1 MFPLVSVTWYLSCS
15 QQLHHI
21 RTQCSHPHWTPS
33 CQSSVVWLLKC
44 SVIFGCVYSAVLRLD
59 NFSYAKHGIQYCS
72 QEDGVVII
80 APYLLGGG
88 KLRPREAKECAPRDA
103 ENVWESSFEPDLSDS
118 RDIIFPLFF
127 PCYPFKKMSPFK
139 FFSSWFAFGNK
150 NANF

>member
-1 MFPLVSVTWYLSCS
+1 MPSMEFSIALRRMGLLSS
-15 QQLHHI
+15 PPI
-21 RTQCSHPHWTPS
+21 YW
-33 CQSSVVWLLKC
+33 
-44 SVIFGCVYSAVLRLD
+44 
-59 NFSYAKHGIQYCS
+59 
-72 QEDGVVII
+72 
-80 APYLLGGG
+80 GG

-118 RDIIFPLFF
+118 RDIIFLLFF